1 MKTIRPTGVTTV
13 LNILYPD
20 AQFTGDPE
28 IETAVFGDQANL
40 HIYRARSAGEIPEDL
55 WRECDAAVCYHDM
68 EIGAG
73 TISQMQRCRQI
84 VRAGVGFDQ
93 IDIAACA
100 RNGIPVCNTP
110 DYGTTDVA
118 DHAIAM
124 MLALARGIVTYH
136 EQLKQDPRDGWNFMA
151 APTVRRLAGQVF
163 GVVGLGRIGT
173 ATALRAK
180 AFGMDV
186 VFYDPY
192 RESGVELA
200 LGIRR
205 VDSLSALLR
214 QADVVTLHVPL
225 TEETRN
231 LMDAK
236 AFSLLRPG
244 ALLINTARGPVVE
257 IKALLHALLSGKLAG
272 AALDVLPIEPPS
284 SNDPL
289 IAAWQDDKS
298 ELHRRLILSPHAAFY
313 SSSSLRDVRE
323 KSAKVAVDYLLNG
336 KLRNCVNGLDAIGVF
351 RR

>member
-1 MKTIRPTGVTTV
+1 
-13 LNILYPD
+13 
-20 AQFTGDPE
+20 
-28 IETAVFGDQANL
+28 
-40 HIYRARSAGEIPEDL
+40 
-55 WRECDAAVCYHDM
+55 
-68 EIGAG
+68 
-73 TISQMQRCRQI
+73 MQRCRQI

-136 EQLKQDPRDGWNFMA
+136 EQLKQDPLDGWNFMA

-257 IKALLHALLSGKLAG
+257 IESLLHALLSGKLAG

-289 IAAWQDDKS
+289 IAAWRDGKS

-336 KLRNCVNGLDAIGVF
+336 KLRNCVNGLDAIGAF

>member
-1 MKTIRPTGVTTV
+1 V

-20 AQFTGDPE
+20 AQFTGDPG
-28 IETAVFGDQANL
+28 IETAIFGNRANL
-40 HIYRARSAGEIPEDL
+40 HIYRTRSAEEIPEKL

-68 EIGAG
+68 QIDADRV
-73 TISQMQRCRQI
+73 SQMKRCRQI

-100 RNGIPVCNTP
+100 VNGIPVCNTP

-124 MLALARGIVTYH
+124 MLALARGIVTYQ
-136 EQLKQDPRDGWNFMA
+136 EQLKQDPLGGWNFMA

-163 GVVGLGRIGT
+163 GVIGLGRIGT
-173 ATALRAK
+173 AVALRAK

-186 VFYDPY
+186 VFYDPF

-205 VDSLSALLR
+205 VDSLSALLG
-214 QADVVTLHVPL
+214 QADVITLHVPL
-225 TEETRN
+225 TEETWN
-231 LMDAK
+231 LMDAN
-236 AFSLLRPG
+236 AFALLRPG
-244 ALLINTARGPVVE
+244 ALLINTARGPVVDTE
-257 IKALLHALLSGKLAG
+257 ALLHALLSGNLAG
-272 AALDVLPIEPPS
+272 AALDVLPTEPPRS
-284 SNDPL
+284 DDPL
-289 IAAWQDDKS
+289 IVAWQKGEF

-323 KSAKVAVDYLLNG
+323 KSAKVAVDYLFNG
-336 KLRNCVNGLDAIGVF
+336 NLRNCVNGLDAIGAF

>member
-1 MKTIRPTGVTTV
+1 MKTIRSTGGAEV
-13 LNILYPD
+13 LHILYPD
-20 AQFTGDPE
+20 AQFTGDPDLE
-28 IETAVFGDQANL
+28 MAVFGNRVNL
-40 HIYRARSAGEIPEDL
+40 HIYRARSAADIPEKL

-68 EIGAG
+68 QIDAE
-73 TISQMQRCRQI
+73 TVSKMQRCRHI

-100 RNGIPVCNTP
+100 ANGIPVCNTP

-124 MLALARGIVTYH
+124 MLALARGVVTYH
-136 EQLKQDPRDGWNFMA
+136 ERLKHDPLGGWDFMA

-163 GVVGLGRIGT
+163 GIVGLGRIGT
-173 ATALRAK
+173 ATGLRAK
-180 AFGMDV
+180 ALGMDV

-205 VDSLSALLR
+205 VDSLAALLG
-214 QADVVTLHVPL
+214 QADVLTLHVPL
-225 TEETRN
+225 TEQTRN

-236 AFSLLRPG
+236 AFALLRPG
-244 ALLINTARGPVVE
+244 ALLINTARGPVVDTE
-257 IKALLHALLSGKLAG
+257 ALLQVLLSGKVAG
-272 AALDVLPIEPPS
+272 AALDVLPTEPPS
-284 SNDPL
+284 VDDPL
-289 IAAWQDDKS
+289 IVAWRDGKS
-298 ELHRRLILSPHAAFY
+298 ELQRRLILSPHAAFY

-336 KLRNCVNGLDAIGVF
+336 KLRNCVNGLDASGAF

>member
-1 MKTIRPTGVTTV
+1 M
-13 LNILYPD
+13 LSILYPD

-28 IETAVFGDQANL
+28 IETAIFGSRAIL
-40 HIYRARSAGEIPEDL
+40 HIYRARTAEEIPAKL
-55 WRECDAAVCYHDM
+55 WRECDATVCYHDVRIDEDRIREM
-68 EIGAG
+68 K
-73 TISQMQRCRQI
+73 RCRQI

-93 IDIAACA
+93 IDVSACA
-100 RNGIPVCNTP
+100 VKGIPECNTP

-136 EQLKQDPRDGWNFMA
+136 EQLRQDPLGGWNFMA
-151 APTVRRLAGQVF
+151 APTVRRLAGQAF

-173 ATALRAK
+173 AVALRAK

-186 VFYDPY
+186 VFYDPF

-205 VDSLSALLR
+205 VDSLSALLC
-214 QADVVTLHVPL
+214 QADVITLHVPL

-231 LMDAK
+231 LFDAT

-244 ALLINTARGPVVE
+244 ALLINTARGPVVDTE
-257 IKALLHALLSGKLAG
+257 ALLHALLSGQLAG
-272 AALDVLPIEPPS
+272 AALDVLPTEPPRPD
-284 SNDPL
+284 DPL
-289 IAAWQDDKS
+289 IVAWQDGRSD
-298 ELHRRLILSPHAAFY
+298 LHRRLILSPHAAFY
-313 SSSSLRDVRE
+313 GSSSLRDVRG

-336 KLRNCVNGLDAIGVF
+336 NLRNCVNGLDAIGAF

>member
-1 MKTIRPTGVTTV
+1 VLTV
-13 LNILYPD
+13 LYPD
-20 AQFTGDPE
+20 AQFIGDPE
-28 IETAVFGDQANL
+28 VETAIFGSRAIL
-40 HIYRARSAGEIPEDL
+40 HIHRARSAEEVPAKL

-68 EIGAG
+68 PIDENLIG
-73 TISQMQRCRQI
+73 QMKRCRQI

-100 RNGIPVCNTP
+100 VKGIPVCNTP

-124 MLALARGIVTYH
+124 MLALARGIVTYN

-173 ATALRAK
+173 AAALRAK
-180 AFGMDV
+180 ALGMDV

-205 VDSLSALLR
+205 VDSLSALWR
-214 QADVVTLHVPL
+214 QADVITLHVPL

-231 LMDAK
+231 LMDAR

-244 ALLINTARGPVVE
+244 ALLVNTARGPVVDTE
-257 IKALLHALLSGKLAG
+257 ALLHALLSGKLAG
-272 AALDVLPIEPPS
+272 AALDVLPTEPPRS
-284 SNDPL
+284 DDPL
-289 IAAWQDDKS
+289 IVAWQDDKS

-336 KLRNCVNGLDAIGVF
+336 KLRNCVNGLDAIGTF